1 MKLPTSDHLV
11 AQTPLVH
18 ALAAAS
24 GMKSPRFFHLISQAR
39 QNIFRSADSV
49 FLDAL
54 GISGTQAIALFAV
67 KQDEGCQ
74 LRGLAR
80 QLQLKDS
87 AITGLVAR
95 MVDGGL
101 ILRKPC
107 ADDGRASSLYV
118 TKKGD
123 RILEKALPLFGAINA
138 QLKSDFSSDELAVV
152 ARFLDRATLI
162 DFSDFGSDL
171 KP

>member
-1 MKLPTSDHLV
+1 LKLPISDHLV
-11 AQTPLVH
+11 AQNPLIH
-18 ALAAAS
+18 ALADAT
-24 GMKSPRFFHLISQAR
+24 GMTSPRFFHLISQAR
-39 QNIFRSADSV
+39 QNIFRSADRV

-67 KQDEGCQ
+67 KKEEGCQ

-87 AITGLVAR
+87 AITGLAAR

-107 ADDGRASSLYV
+107 ADDGRASRLYV
-118 TKKGD
+118 TKKGVK
-123 RILEKALPLFGAINA
+123 ILEKALPLFSAINA
-138 QLKSDFSSDELAVV
+138 QLKSDFSTEELTVV
-152 ARFLDRATLI
+152 ARFLDRATSI
-162 DFSDFGSDL
+162 DFDAD
-171 KP
+171 PQQ